1 MTIDPYCTVKCEKTQ
16 SVGFALK
23 DNPNPVW
30 DQSFVFYPK
39 NPATAKVSGK
49 RRLPSHAR
57 SQQCCNHVGSRCW
70 GWGVD
75 GLLVQLVVTVL
86 DKNVLLDS
94 FCGQVRLDVSEY
106 TQTDKIDKAWEITKQ
121 LGEKNKAHGDTEEG
135 LHAGTI
141 QLRIQASFA
150 PDL

>member
-1 MTIDPYCTVKCEKTQ
+1 
-16 SVGFALK
+16 
-23 DNPNPVW
+23 
-30 DQSFVFYPK
+30 
-39 NPATAKVSGK
+39 
-49 RRLPSHAR
+49 
-57 SQQCCNHVGSRCW
+57 
-70 GWGVD
+70 
-75 GLLVQLVVTVL
+75 LLVQLVVTVL